1 MQQAILLVD
10 DEQSVLKAL
19 KRLFCRHGYHVVTAN
34 SGREAIEQ
42 LTSGAFPVIITD
54 FRMPE
59 MSGAELL
66 RVVRDRWPL
75 TINLVL
81 SGYTDFK
88 SVVELLNEGLAFR
101 FLEKPWDE
109 DDMLQQ
115 VKDAYSA
122 FYQQQQKNERDQLL
136 LGSHSALIEL
146 DKAGALQRANAAA
159 LVLMPELSDT
169 GKALSFLVS
178 NFETEDMERFCQ
190 GQLDELLVWDRTKS
204 AVLLERYLS
213 DDFGHIVQLSR
224 EVSVV
229 AEPDFP
235 PQVQL
240 ASEHELSVAMQSAVE
255 EQRCCALIAL
265 GISQYDVLNELLGFR
280 TADQLI
286 VGITEALVQSLNPSE
301 KLCYL
306 NGDRFL
312 LLMSDVDDEQGVL
325 QRLEQI
331 CQAFQA
337 AMSFQHKMGQVKLFG
352 VYGMAPED
360 GLTLKELLNPMR
372 LCMTHQAKSARQSF
386 CRFDEQLVKDYR
398 RNFEISRA
406 LLQPELQ
413 QQLQLRFQPK
423 MNREGEI
430 VGAEALLRWFEPQQ
444 HGWVSPAVFVPI
456 AERDGQILDIGRWVL
471 AQACHQLAE
480 WQQAGDAPLPIAVNL
495 SGRQLKEDGGLVAFV
510 AELLEQ
516 YQIAPSSLSFEL
528 TETYLVQDLQH
539 CKLQMQ
545 RLRELGCTLYIDDF
559 GCGYSSLSYLSR
571 LPTDA
576 IKLDKSLIDELESSL
591 AVQSMVRNIIRM
603 SHDLKLKVVAEG
615 VESQFE
621 LELLKDMGCDLFQ
634 GFLLAQ
640 PLVAKDLIQ
649 LVRQC
654 KTGG

>member
-19 KRLFCRHGYHVVTAN
+19 KRLFCRHGYDVVTAN

-42 LTSGAFPVIITD
+42 LTSGPFPVIITD

-66 RVVRDRWPL
+66 RVVRERWPQ

-109 DDMLQQ
+109 SDILQH
-115 VKDAYSA
+115 VKDAFKA
-122 FYQQQQKNERDQLL
+122 FYQLQQKNERDQLL

-146 DKAGALQRANAAA
+146 DKNGTLQRANAAA
-159 LVLMPELSDT
+159 LVLMPELANT
-169 GKALSFLVS
+169 GQALPRLVNS
-178 NFETEDMERFCQ
+178 SESEDLLRFCQ
-190 GQLDELLVWDRTKS
+190 GGLDDLLVWDQQQK

-213 DDFGHIVQLSR
+213 DDFGHLVQLSH

-229 AEPDFP
+229 GEPDFP

-240 ASEHELSVAMQSAVE
+240 ASEHELSTML
-255 EQRCCALIAL
+255 QRDLESGLCCSLITL
-265 GISQYDVLNELLGFR
+265 GISQHDVLNDLLGFR
-280 TADQLI
+280 TADRLI
-286 VGITEALVQSLNPSE
+286 VSITEALLQSLKTSE

-312 LLMSDVDDEQGVL
+312 LLLSDVDSEQGVL

-337 AMSFQHKMGQVKLFG
+337 AMSRQHKMGQIKLFG

-360 GLTLKELLNPMR
+360 GLTLKELLSPMR

-406 LLQPELQ
+406 LLQPELE
-413 QQLQLRFQPK
+413 QQLQLKFQPK
-423 MNREGEI
+423 MNCDDDI
-430 VGAEALLRWFEPQQ
+430 VGAEVLLRWFEPQK

-471 AQACHQLAE
+471 TKVCKQLAE
-480 WQQAGDAPLPIAVNL
+480 WQHAGDVLLPIAVNL
-495 SGRQLKEDGGLVAFV
+495 SGRQLKEDTGLVPFI

-516 YQIAPSSLSFEL
+516 YQIPPSILNFEL
-528 TETYLVQDLQH
+528 TETYLVQDLQQ
-539 CKLQMQ
+539 CQQQML
-545 RLRELGCTLYIDDF
+545 RLRELGCMLYIDDF

-571 LPTDA
+571 LPADA

-603 SHDLKLKVVAEG
+603 SHDLNLLVVAEG
-615 VESQFE
+615 IETSFQ

-640 PLVAKDLIQ
+640 PLAAQDFSQK
-649 LVRQC
+649 VRQG
-654 KTGG
+654 KAGD

>member
-10 DEQSVLKAL
+10 DEHSVLKAL

-66 RVVRDRWPL
+66 RVVSDRWPQ

-109 DDMLQQ
+109 TDILQH
-115 VKDAYSA
+115 VKDAFDA
-122 FYQQQQKNERDQLL
+122 FHQQQQKNERDQLL

-146 DKAGALQRANAAA
+146 NKNGILQRANAAA
-159 LVLMPELSDT
+159 LVLLPELATTEQPLHRLVNS
-169 GKALSFLVS
+169 SEPEVFL
-178 NFETEDMERFCQ
+178 RFCQ
-190 GQLDELLVWDRTKS
+190 GELDELLVWDQQQKP
-204 AVLLERYLS
+204 VLLERYLS
-213 DDFGHIVQLSR
+213 DDFGHIVQLSH

-229 AEPDFP
+229 DEPHFP

-240 ASEHELSVAMQSAVE
+240 ASEQALAAALHDCLEMH
-255 EQRCCALIAL
+255 RCCSLIVL
-265 GISQYDVLNELLGFR
+265 GISQYDALNDLLGFR

-286 VGITEALVQSLNPSE
+286 VSITEALVQSLNTTE

-312 LLMSDVDDEQGVL
+312 LLLSDVDSEQGVL

-337 AMSFQHKMGQVKLFG
+337 AMSQQYKMKQIKLFG
-352 VYGMAPED
+352 VYGMAPDD
-360 GLTLKELLNPMR
+360 GLTLKELLSPMR

-406 LLQPELQ
+406 LLQPELE
-413 QQLQLRFQPK
+413 QQLQLKFQPK
-423 MNREGEI
+423 MNRDGKI
-430 VGAEALLRWFEPQQ
+430 VGAEALLRWFEPQK

-456 AERDGQILDIGRWVL
+456 AEREGQILDIGRWVL
-471 AQACHQLAE
+471 AKACQQLAE
-480 WQQAGDAPLPIAVNL
+480 WQQAGCSPLSIAVNL
-495 SGRQLKEDGGLVAFV
+495 SGRQLKEDVGLVPFI
-510 AELLEQ
+510 AELLAQ
-516 YQIAPSSLSFEL
+516 YQVAPSCLGFEL

-539 CKLQMQ
+539 CQQQML

-571 LPTDA
+571 LPADA

-603 SHDLKLKVVAEG
+603 SHDLKLLVVAEG
-615 VESQFE
+615 IETSFQ
-621 LELLKDMGCDLFQ
+621 LGLLKDMGCDLFQ

-640 PLVAKDLIQ
+640 PLAPKDFSQ
-649 LVRQC
+649 LAFQ
-654 KTGG
+654 GEAEG